1 MSLMDTSRLPLR
13 RLIAIMLSL
22 VLFLGSVPLLPSLV
36 SVSTAVGA
44 SGPTKTV
51 VFLEG
56 VCSSLYDGTQM
67 LNTSE
72 GVSTAAPQP
81 LYQDL
86 QSALKARGFANDG
99 SGVLLYGY

>member
-36 SVSTAVGA
+36 SMSTAVGV

-56 VCSSLYDGTQM
+56 VCSSLYDGTQTF
-67 LNTSE
+67 NTSE
-72 GVSTAAPQP
+72 GVSTAAPQS
-81 LYQDL
+81 LYQNL
-86 QSALKARGFANDG
+86 QSALKARGFANNS